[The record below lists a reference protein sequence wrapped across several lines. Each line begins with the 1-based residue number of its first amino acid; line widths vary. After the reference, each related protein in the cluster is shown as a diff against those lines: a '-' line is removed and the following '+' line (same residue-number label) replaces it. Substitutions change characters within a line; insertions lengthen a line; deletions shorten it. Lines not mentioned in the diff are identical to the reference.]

1 VRDWLEFTKETSFSS
16 EHNGMSIQS
25 VRPVAVGLP
34 APVAPVQQPHA
45 PRPSV
50 QARKVRSD
58 EDQNLF
64 SPPGVMSRLT
74 RSMRADDYIRVEAVS
89 RGSELAS
96 TKGYPTDTVLQA
108 VASHIVGI

>member
-1 VRDWLEFTKETSFSS
+1 MRDWLEFTKETIFPS
-16 EHNGMSIQS
+16 EYNVMSIQS

-34 APVAPVQQPHA
+34 APAAQVQQNHS
-45 PRPSV
+45 PRPLT

-96 TKGYPTDTVLQA
+96 TKGYPTDTVLEA
-108 VASHIVGI
+108 VALHIVGI

>member
-1 VRDWLEFTKETSFSS
+1 MRNWLEFTKETIFSS
-16 EHNGMSIQS
+16 DLILMSIQS

-34 APVAPVQQPHA
+34 APAAQVQQNHS
-45 PRPSV
+45 PRPLI

-96 TKGYPTDTVLQA
+96 TKGYPTDTVLEA

>member
-1 VRDWLEFTKETSFSS
+1 VRNWLEFTKETIFSS
-16 EHNGMSIQS
+16 DLILMSIQS

-34 APVAPVQQPHA
+34 APAAQVQQNHS
-45 PRPSV
+45 PRPLI

-96 TKGYPTDTVLQA
+96 TKGYPTDTVLEA

>member
-1 VRDWLEFTKETSFSS
+1 VRNWLEFTKETIFSS
-16 EHNGMSIQS
+16 DLIFMSIQS

-34 APVAPVQQPHA
+34 APAAQVQQNHS
-45 PRPSV
+45 PRPLI

-96 TKGYPTDTVLQA
+96 TKGYPTDTVLEA